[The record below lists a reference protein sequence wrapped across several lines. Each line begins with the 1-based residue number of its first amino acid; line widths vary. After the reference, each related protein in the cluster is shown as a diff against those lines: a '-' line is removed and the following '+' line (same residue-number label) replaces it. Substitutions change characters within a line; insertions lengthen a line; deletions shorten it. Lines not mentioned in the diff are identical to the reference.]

1 MSSPPLIL
9 VCDHRGEGLSECL
22 AELVSAGFRLEF
34 SADLRSTRAAFAQLR
49 PALIVLDPLAEGGAA
64 ETEDLER
71 LAGADGPPPL
81 LLVADARDPSAALR
95 TARVARVPCVDL
107 VHRGSTRD
115 EYRLRIERLW
125 ALAERQ
131 GEMLDLRHRAL
142 HDDRT
147 DLLRPKAFQQR
158 LGEHFSAAERHHF
171 DLALVLID
179 LDDFGR
185 VNKLFDHTVGDLVIV
200 RVGEAIR
207 RALRTEDVA
216 GRIGGDEFAVMLPY
230 TGGVE
235 AAHVVKRLRD
245 EIHRLSG
252 RLTATGAQVTISAS
266 LGFETFDGKDL
277 DNVDT
282 LRAHAEAALREAKRA
297 GGNRGMYFRSIENA

>member
-22 AELVSAGFRLEF
+22 AQLADAGFRLEF
-34 SADLRSTRAAFAQLR
+34 SADVHSSREQFARAH
-49 PALIVLDPLAEGGAA
+49 PALLVLDPLAEGGAA
-64 ETEDLER
+64 EVEELER
-71 LAGADGPPPL
+71 IAGVEGAPPL
-81 LLVADARDPSAALR
+81 LLVTDPRDPSAALR
-95 TARVARVPCVDL
+95 TARGSKSPVVDL
-107 VHRGSTRD
+107 VHRGSTLG
-115 EYRLRIERLW
+115 EYRLRLERLW
-125 ALAERQ
+125 SLAERQ
-131 GEMLDLRHRAL
+131 GEMRDLRHRAL

-252 RLTATGAQVTISAS
+252 RATANGAQLAISAS
-266 LGFETFDGKDL
+266 LGFETFDGKD
-277 DNVDT
+277 VESVEA
-282 LRAHAEAALREAKRA
+282 LRAHAELALREAKRT
-297 GGNRGMYFRSIENA
+297 GGNRGVYFRSIGTT